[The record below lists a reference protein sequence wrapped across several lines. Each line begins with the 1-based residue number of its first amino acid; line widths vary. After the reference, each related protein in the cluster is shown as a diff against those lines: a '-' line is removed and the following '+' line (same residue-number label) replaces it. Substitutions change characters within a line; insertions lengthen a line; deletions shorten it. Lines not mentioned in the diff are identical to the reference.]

1 MTKFPF
7 LHTITFELYHLSLS
21 KFDVQ
26 LAITFRIR
34 PPIQLVNFT
43 HTSFSEHQFPMYQ
56 WILYSSLICD
66 RVIWHFYQAFY
77 FVRKSIRFLIFQ
89 DQGRIYYDNGMY
101 EYLF

>member
-43 HTSFSEHQFPMYQ
+43 HTSFSEHQFPMYH